1 MRCDVDFSGVNIA
14 AAKDLGL
21 SSHMLNAVG
30 PWASPVGA
38 RSLSS
43 HDSWALECRLSV
55 VIHRLSCS
63 KVCGI
68 VPDQQ

>member
-1 MRCDVDFSGVNIA
+1 MRCDMDFSGVNIA

-38 RSLSS
+38 
-43 HDSWALECRLSV
+43 
-55 VIHRLSCS
+55 
-63 KVCGI
+63 
-68 VPDQQ
+68 